1 MEATL
6 KFAIPKNRGRRIN
19 DPLNLSFDSR
29 FHSYDWPPQN
39 AGVDFELKIKGDIA
53 NPLHETNIRKPDSG
67 SQFAPGTYSFSASG
81 KITHDGPVAI
91 R

>member
-6 KFAIPKNRGRRIN
+6 KVVIPNDSRRTN

-29 FHSYDWPPQN
+29 FHSYDFPPQN
-39 AGVDFELKIKGDIA
+39 VRVDFELKVKGDIA
-53 NPLHETNIRKPDSG
+53 KPLYGINIRKPDSA
-67 SQFAPGTYSFSASG
+67 SQFAPGTYLLSAPG